1 MKIIEITNW
10 ERVILDSL
18 HDGVLIA
25 DSDGI
30 VKYVNPAYT
39 KTTMVSSEDIVGKEL
54 STVRP
59 GSRLTNVIKTG
70 IELLRIPRKVGD
82 VEYMVNMVPIIEN
95 NQIIGGISIL
105 NEITEMYKIVEQL
118 NKSKVM
124 IKNLEKQVIGMA
136 KTKYCFDDI
145 VSVDLGALETKEL
158 ARKIARNESNVL
170 ITGESGTGKELYV
183 NSIHKASSR
192 QNNPFVAVN
201 CAIFDNNLLESEL
214 FGYEEGAFTGAKKSG
229 KIGIFELANG
239 GTLFLDEISEMSY
252 GLQAKLLRTIQ
263 ENTVR
268 HIGGLKEIPI
278 DVRIIAA
285 TNKNLE
291 KMVEENKFRKDLYY
305 RIVVFPLNILPL
317 RDRRDDIKPLIE
329 HFINN
334 MANKIKRSIE
344 ISEDAINILYNYDWP
359 GNIRE
364 LKNTIEFASNM
375 ADGYIIE
382 PEHLPKII
390 QREGI
395 KKNIFK
401 LRPLDEAIR
410 ALEISEIN
418 NALITY
424 GNTVGGKKKAAQALG
439 ISLATLYNK
448 LK

>member
-1 MKIIEITNW
+1 MEINNW
-10 ERVILDSL
+10 EKVILDSL

-25 DSDGI
+25 DKHGI

-39 KTTMVSSEDIVGKEL
+39 RITMVSSEDIVGKAL
-54 STVRP
+54 SKVRP
-59 GSRLTNVIKTG
+59 GSRLPTVIKSG
-70 IELLRIPRKVGD
+70 NELLRIPRRVGD
-82 VEYMVNMVPIIEN
+82 IEYIVNMVPIIEN
-95 NQIIGGISIL
+95 NKIIGGISIL
-105 NEITEMYKIVEQL
+105 NEITEMYKLVEQL
-118 NKSKVM
+118 NKSQVM
-124 IKNLEKQVIGMA
+124 IKNLENQVKGMA
-136 KTKYCFDDI
+136 NTKYSFDDI
-145 VSVDLGALETKEL
+145 VSVDIGSVETKKL

-183 NSIHKASSR
+183 NSIHRESCR

-201 CAIFDNNLLESEL
+201 CATFDTNLLESEL

-239 GTLFLDEISEMSY
+239 GTLFLDEISEMNY
-252 GLQAKLLRTIQ
+252 VLQAKLLRTLQ

-268 HIGGLKEIPI
+268 RIGGLKEIPI

-285 TNKNLE
+285 TNRSLE

-305 RIVVFPLNILPL
+305 RIVVFPLNILAL
-317 RDRRDDIKPLIE
+317 RNRRDDIKPLIK
-329 HFINN
+329 HFISE
-334 MANKIKRSIE
+334 MANKIKSNIE
-344 ISEDAINILYNYDWP
+344 ISEDAVNILYNYDWP

-364 LKNTIEFASNM
+364 LKNTIEFATNM
-375 ADGYIIE
+375 MDDYTIKT
-382 PEHLPKII
+382 EHLPKII
-390 QREGI
+390 QMEGV
-395 KKNIFK
+395 KKNIIK

-410 ALEISEIN
+410 ALEISEIK

-424 GNTVGGKKKAAQALG
+424 GNTVGGKKKAAEALG

>member
-1 MKIIEITNW
+1 VEIIKITNW
-10 ERVILDSL
+10 EKVILDSL

-39 KTTMVSSEDIVGKEL
+39 KTTTVSSEDIVGKAL
-54 STVRP
+54 SKVRP
-59 GSRLTNVIKTG
+59 GSRLTTVINTG
-70 IELLRIPRKVGD
+70 VKLLRIPRKVGD

-124 IKNLEKQVIGMA
+124 INNLEKRVKGMA

-145 VSVDLGALETKEL
+145 VSVDINSLETKKL
-158 ARKIARNESNVL
+158 ARKIAKNESNVL

-183 NSIHKASSR
+183 NSIHKESSR

-201 CAIFDNNLLESEL
+201 CATFDSNLLESEL

-239 GTLFLDEISEMSY
+239 GTLFLDEISEMNY
-252 GLQAKLLRTIQ
+252 GLQAKLLRTLQ
-263 ENTVR
+263 EGTIR
-268 HIGGLKEIPI
+268 RIGGLKEIPI

-285 TNKNLE
+285 SNRNLE
-291 KMVEENKFRKDLYY
+291 DMIQENKFRKDLYY

-317 RDRRDDIKPLIE
+317 RSRRDDIKPLIE
-329 HFINN
+329 HFIND
-334 MANKIKRSIE
+334 MADKMKSNIE
-344 ISEDAINILYNYDWP
+344 ISGDAVNILYNYDWP

-364 LKNTIEFASNM
+364 LKNTIEFAANM
-375 ADGYIIE
+375 MDDYIIK

-390 QREGI
+390 QIEGI
-395 KKNIFK
+395 KKNILK

-410 ALEISEIN
+410 ALEISEIK

-424 GNTVGGKKKAAQALG
+424 GNTVDGKKKAASALG